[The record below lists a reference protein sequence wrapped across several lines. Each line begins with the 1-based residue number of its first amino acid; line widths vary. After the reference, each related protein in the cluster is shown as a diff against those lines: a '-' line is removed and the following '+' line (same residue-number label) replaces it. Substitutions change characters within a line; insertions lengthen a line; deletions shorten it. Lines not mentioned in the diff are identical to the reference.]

1 MENEKIT
8 ILANQLTGLKQS
20 DWNRIKQAVDM
31 SFSSKAAKVELDDS
45 KELKRRLRV
54 AFNLQ
59 QSA

>member
-8 ILANQLTGLKQS
+8 ILANQLTDLKQS
-20 DWNRIKQAVDM
+20 DWSRIKQVVDM

-45 KELKRRLRV
+45 EELKRLLKV

-59 QSA
+59 RSE